1 MFRYAGLD
9 SHINQ
14 PFTQG
19 SSKAGGIVAKV
30 LLAAMTEDNTHQG
43 ASQHVNLVQRKMS
56 ERKYGDKTAAH
67 TPEPAF
73 EVMPHIQLHRPYA
86 NQFETSND
94 KLVDDWVDCEVY
106 IDLCT

>member
-1 MFRYAGLD
+1 VFRYAGLD

-73 EVMPHIQLHRPYA
+73 DGNASYS
-86 NQFETSND
+86 TSSAIRESVRD
-94 KLVDDWVDCEVY
+94 
-106 IDLCT
+106 